1 MPPDFTDFGQNK
13 IHFKTCLPEA
23 WMAQQS
29 LGLFVVGVLV
39 LDSSDRTNGTNI
51 DFDQQMF
58 I

>member
-1 MPPDFTDFGQNK
+1 
-13 IHFKTCLPEA
+13 
-23 WMAQQS
+23 MAQQS

>member
-1 MPPDFTDFGQNK
+1 MPPDFTDFGQIK
-13 IHFKTCLPEA
+13 SILKPVYQA